1 MFGLCY
7 NDTCEKNKTNER
19 EVLQMASELVENKLT
34 LLPTLP
40 GCYIMKNGKGKIIYI
55 GKAKNLRNR
64 VRSYFRGKKEGKT
77 ALLVE
82 EIADFEYVVTDS
94 DKEALLLE
102 VTLIQKH
109 KPRYNILLK
118 FGTTYPYLKITN
130 ERHPQLVITSEV
142 EKDGAEYFG
151 PYPNVG
157 AAQQTQQLLQKIYP
171 LRKCNGHQKR
181 ACLYYHI
188 GQCIG
193 PCDHEVSPEEYQEQ
207 IKKIKSFLNGN
218 VTDIKRDLKEKM
230 EVASQE
236 LNFEAAAEFRN
247 QINYIEQTVEK
258 QAIVFTDFVSRDFFN
273 YYVEHGWISIQVFFV
288 RQAAL
293 TKRDVAMYPIT
304 DNVNEEMLK
313 YILQYYQHK
322 NNTVPK
328 EILVPAGIDRAFLSE
343 ELGTKIHT
351 PQRGEKKHLLDMAG
365 KNSKL
370 ALKQK
375 FHLITMEQLKTTGA
389 SEELSEALGLPYI
402 ERIEAFDHSNIQGTS
417 PVSAMVSF
425 KEGKADKNNYRK
437 FNIKTVEGAN
447 EAATTREVIRRRY
460 SRLLKED
467 GDFPDLILMDGGK
480 IQVNAAKDV
489 LENELGL
496 DIPVAGMVK
505 DNRHQ
510 TAQLIFGDPLEP
522 VRLHPRSQ
530 AFYLVQRVQEEVH
543 RFAITFHRNVRSKN
557 SFSSILDDIR
567 GVGPKT
573 RTKLLRHFKSLKA
586 LKEADVQ
593 EILDLGVNRKTAQ
606 NIQEAM
612 ADYQVNVKTASTEA
626 DAD

>member
-1 MFGLCY
+1 
-7 NDTCEKNKTNER
+7 
-19 EVLQMASELVENKLT
+19 MAEELVENKLK

-40 GCYIMKNGKGKIIYI
+40 GCYLMKNKDGKIIYI
-55 GKAKNLRNR
+55 GKAKNLKNR

-77 ALLVE
+77 ALLVQ
-82 EIADFEYVVTDS
+82 EIADFEYIVTTS

-118 FGTTYPYLKITN
+118 FGTTYPYIKITN
-130 ERHPQLVITSEV
+130 ERHPQLIITSEV
-142 EKDGAEYFG
+142 EKDGADYFG

-157 AAQQTQQLLQKIYP
+157 AAKQTQQLLQKTYP

-181 ACLYYHI
+181 ACLHYHI

-193 PCDHEVSPEEYQEQ
+193 PCDHYVSEEEYAAQ
-207 IKKIKSFLNGN
+207 IKKIKSFLKGN
-218 VTDIKRDLKEKM
+218 VSTIKKDLNEKM
-230 EVASQE
+230 EKASKE

-258 QAIVFTDFVSRDFFN
+258 QSIVFDDFVSRDFFN
-273 YYVEHGWISIQVFFV
+273 YYVDRGWISIQVFFV
-288 RQAAL
+288 RQASL
-293 TKRDVAMYPIT
+293 TKREVAMYPIK
-304 DNVNEEMLK
+304 DDANEELLK
-313 YILQYYQHK
+313 YILQYYQSK
-322 NNTVPK
+322 NNIIPK
-328 EILVPAGIDRAFLSE
+328 FVYVPAGIDREILKE
-343 ELGTKIHT
+343 ELETNIHT
-351 PQRGEKKHLLDMAG
+351 PQRGEKKHLLDLAG

-425 KEGKADKNNYRK
+425 NEGQPDKNNYRK
-437 FNIKTVEGAN
+437 FNIKTVEGSN

-460 SRLLKED
+460 SRLLKE
-467 GDFPDLILMDGGK
+467 GAAMPDLILMDGGK

-489 LENELGL
+489 LVNELNL
-496 DIPVAGMVK
+496 EIPVAGMVK
-505 DNRHQ
+505 DDRHQ
-510 TAQLIFGDPLEP
+510 TAQLIYGEPLTP
-522 VRLHPRSQ
+522 VSLHPRSQ

-543 RFAITFHRNVRSKN
+543 RFAIKFHRNVRSKN
-557 SFSSILDDIR
+557 SFSSILDDIP

-573 RTKLLRHFKSLKA
+573 RTKLLRHFKSLKL
-586 LKEADVQ
+586 LKEADIEEV
-593 EILDLGVNRKTAQ
+593 IDLGINRKTAN
-606 NIQEAM
+606 NIKETM
-612 ADYQVNVKTASTEA
+612 ADYDVKNKTNKT
-626 DAD
+626 

>member
-1 MFGLCY
+1 
-7 NDTCEKNKTNER
+7 
-19 EVLQMASELVENKLT
+19 MAKELVENKL
-34 LLPTLP
+34 LQLPTLP
-40 GCYIMKNGKGKIIYI
+40 GCYIMKNAKGRIIYI
-55 GKAKNLRNR
+55 GKAKNLKNR
-64 VRSYFRGKKEGKT
+64 VRSYFRGNKEGKT
-77 ALLVE
+77 ALLVQ

-130 ERHPQLVITSEV
+130 ERHPQLIITSDV

-171 LRKCNGHQKR
+171 LRKCNGYQKR

-193 PCDHEVSPEEYQEQ
+193 PCDHEVPVEEYQAQ
-207 IKKIKSFLNGN
+207 IARIKSFLNGN
-218 VTDIKRDLKEKM
+218 VHTIKRDLKEKM
-230 EVASQE
+230 EAASAE

-247 QINYIEQTVEK
+247 QISYIEQTVEK
-258 QAIVFTDFVSRDFFN
+258 QAVVFKDFISRDFFN
-273 YYVEHGWISIQVFFV
+273 YYIEHGWISIQVFFV

-293 TKRDVAMYPIT
+293 TKREVAMFPIT
-304 DNVNEEMLK
+304 DSANEEVLK
-313 YILQYYQHK
+313 YILQYYQHS

-328 EILVPAGIDRAFLSE
+328 EVYVPAGIDRDLLVSE
-343 ELGTKIHT
+343 LETKVFT
-351 PQRGEKKHLLDMAG
+351 PQRGEKKHLLEMAG
-365 KNSKL
+365 KNSQF

-389 SEELSEALGLPYI
+389 SEELSEALGLPYV

-425 KEGKADKNNYRK
+425 REGKPDKNNYRK
-437 FNIKTVEGAN
+437 FNIKTVEGSN
-447 EAATTREVIRRRY
+447 EAATTREVVRRRY
-460 SRLLKED
+460 SRLLKEA
-467 GDFPDLILMDGGK
+467 GEMPDLILMDGGK

-505 DNRHQ
+505 DDRHQ
-510 TAQLIFGDPLEP
+510 TAQLIFGEDLKPIP
-522 VRLHPRSQ
+522 LHPRSQ

-543 RFAITFHRNVRSKN
+543 RFAIQFHRNVRSKN
-557 SFSSILDDIR
+557 SFSSILDDVK

-573 RTKLLRHFKSLKA
+573 RTKVLRHFKSLRG
-586 LKEADVQ
+586 LKEASLE
-593 EILDLGVNRKTAQ
+593 EIIDLGINRPTAL

-612 ADYQVNVKTASTEA
+612 KAYQVNIQKASTKA
-626 DAD
+626 DAAE

>member
-1 MFGLCY
+1 MG
-7 NDTCEKNKTNER
+7 
-19 EVLQMASELVENKLT
+19 VLQMANELVENKLT

-40 GCYIMKNGKGKIIYI
+40 GCYVMKNAKGRIIYI

-77 ALLVE
+77 ALLVQ
-82 EIADFEYVVTDS
+82 EIADFEYLVTDS

-109 KPRYNILLK
+109 KPRYNVLLK
-118 FGTTYPYLKITN
+118 FGTTYPYLKITK

-142 EKDGAEYFG
+142 VKDGAEYFG

-157 AAQQTQQLLQKIYP
+157 AAQQTQQMLQKIYP

-193 PCDHEVSPEEYQEQ
+193 PCDHEVSVGEYQEQ
-207 IKKIKSFLNGN
+207 IKRIKSFLNGN
-218 VTDIKRDLKEKM
+218 VATIKKDLIEKM
-230 EVASQE
+230 EASSAE

-247 QINYIEQTVEK
+247 QIHYIEQTVEK
-258 QAIVFTDFVSRDFFN
+258 QAVVFKDFVSRDFFN

-293 TKRDVAMYPIT
+293 TKREVAMYPIT
-304 DNVNEEMLK
+304 DHANEEMLK
-313 YILQYYQHK
+313 YILQYYQHS

-328 EILVPAGIDRAFLSE
+328 EILVPAGIDRELLSE
-343 ELGTKIHT
+343 ELNTKIHT
-351 PQRGEKKHLLDMAG
+351 PQRGEKKHLLEMAG

-389 SEELSEALGLPYI
+389 SEELSEALALPYI

-425 KEGKADKNNYRK
+425 KEGKPDKNNYRK
-437 FNIKTVEGAN
+437 FNIKTVEGSN

-460 SRLLKED
+460 SRLLKEE
-467 GDFPDLILMDGGK
+467 GDMPDLILMDGGK

-505 DNRHQ
+505 DARHQ
-510 TAQLIFGDPLEP
+510 TAQLIFGESLEP

-530 AFYLVQRVQEEVH
+530 AFYLVQRIQEEVH

-573 RTKLLRHFKSLKA
+573 RTKLLRHFRSLKK
-586 LKEADVQ
+586 LKEADIQ
-593 EILDLGVNRKTAQ
+593 EILDLGVNRKTAE

-612 ADYQVNVKTASTEA
+612 VDYQVNTKTAPAEA
-626 DAD
+626 DAEE